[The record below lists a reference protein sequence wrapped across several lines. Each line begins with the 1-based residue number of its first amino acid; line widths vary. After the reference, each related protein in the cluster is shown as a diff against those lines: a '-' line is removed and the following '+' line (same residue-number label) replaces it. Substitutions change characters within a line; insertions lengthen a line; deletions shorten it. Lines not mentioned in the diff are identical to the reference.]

1 MDMVLNSLP
10 GKTWYRLHLNDK
22 RIAVEVDLE
31 SLLPAACG
39 DTSVYE
45 ENSTRCYP
53 DMKTGSGPDVRTL
66 TEGAALCAVHTAE
79 HTRMDAPV
87 VLTYTS
93 HDGKKEKS
101 RLILHAEK
109 GSTLRAVVLQT
120 AEEGDGLTVLQTEIL
135 CEEDAKVE
143 LFMAQVLPAGFVLIN
158 DIGGTAAENAS
169 VVLRKLELG
178 AGRVYSGVNIDLKGR
193 ESSFTTET
201 GYHVIKDQMLDMN
214 YVAEH
219 HGARTNSLM
228 EVTGTLEDG
237 AKKTFRGTIDFPRG
251 CPGSKGTETENVL
264 LLGDDLV
271 NQSIPLILCKEED
284 VEGNHGASI
293 GRLDDKM
300 LFYLS
305 TRGICEE
312 AAQQIIAQ
320 ARIESLC
327 EKIPDESVQEAVRL
341 FEEQR
346 RKNG

>member
-22 RIAVEVDLE
+22 RIAVEADLE
-31 SLLPAACG
+31 SLLPAASG

-109 GSTLRAVVLQT
+109 GSTLRAVILQT

-169 VVLRKLELG
+169 VVPRPAPAC
-178 AGRVYSGVNIDLKGR
+178 AGRRKHS
-193 ESSFTTET
+193 
-201 GYHVIKDQMLDMN
+201 
-214 YVAEH
+214 
-219 HGARTNSLM
+219 
-228 EVTGTLEDG
+228 
-237 AKKTFRGTIDFPRG
+237 PPP
-251 CPGSKGTETENVL
+251 C
-264 LLGDDLV
+264 
-271 NQSIPLILCKEED
+271 
-284 VEGNHGASI
+284 
-293 GRLDDKM
+293 
-300 LFYLS
+300 
-305 TRGICEE
+305 
-312 AAQQIIAQ
+312 
-320 ARIESLC
+320 
-327 EKIPDESVQEAVRL
+327 
-341 FEEQR
+341 R
-346 RKNG
+346 RCR